1 MYVLMKAATGELN
14 LTLITVIAL
23 GAILALFTTV
33 LWPQIKDKIVGTWDD
48 TNNTDIDITYNNYDY
63 EFTDYVQT
71 ELF

>member
-1 MYVLMKAATGELN
+1 MKAATGELN

>member
-1 MYVLMKAATGELN
+1 MKAATGELN

-33 LWPQIKDKIVGTWDD
+33 LWPQIKDKIVNTWDD
-48 TNNTDIDITYNNYDY
+48 TNNTDIDITYNEYDY
-63 EFTDYVQT
+63 RFTDYVET

>member
-1 MYVLMKAATGELN
+1 MKAATGELN

-48 TNNTDIDITYNNYDY
+48 TTNTDIDITYNNNDY
-63 EFTDYVQT
+63 EFTDYVET

>member
-1 MYVLMKAATGELN
+1 MKAATGELN

-23 GAILALFTTV
+23 GAVLALFTTV

-48 TNNTDIDITYNNYDY
+48 TNNTDIDITYNNYNY
-63 EFTDYVQT
+63 EFTDYVET

>member
-1 MYVLMKAATGELN
+1 MKAATGELN

-33 LWPQIKDKIVGTWDD
+33 LWPQIRKKITDTWDD
-48 TNNTDIDITYNNYDY
+48 SNSTDIEIGYNY
-63 EFTDYVQT
+63 ENCSFTDYIET

>member
-1 MYVLMKAATGELN
+1 MKAATGELN

-48 TNNTDIDITYNNYDY
+48 SNNTDIDITYNEYDY
-63 EFTDYVQT
+63 EFTDYIET

>member
-1 MYVLMKAATGELN
+1 MKAATGELN

-48 TNNTDIDITYNNYDY
+48 TNNTDIDITYNKYDY
-63 EFTDYVQT
+63 WFTDYVQT